1 LPGFGGHLATSGFII
16 EPELGACDSC
26 SSAYP
31 REATIGGNVPYDPK
45 SFWNEKAR
53 RAGDP
58 LAAVCRT
65 DPATSRN
72 IDLVQRRLL
81 GRSLARIDREMPL
94 SGKRVLDYGCGVG
107 RFAPLLERMGY
118 RYSGVDIA
126 EEMLV
131 RAQELHPGGEFQRL
145 LDGRIPHEDATFD
158 LLLSVGVIH
167 HNTYHQQERILDEFL
182 RVLRPNGHVMI
193 FEAIGEPDPENEIE
207 FARPTGEWLAAFDKR
222 GMSLVFFKGAR
233 YGLTRAMRDRWSRP
247 MRRGPKS
254 EATPQWVDEIGARF
268 DPVVG
273 SLLPRRYQ
281 RRAVMDFV
289 RKG

>member
-1 LPGFGGHLATSGFII
+1 M
-16 EPELGACDSC
+16 
-26 SSAYP
+26 
-31 REATIGGNVPYDPK
+31 PYDPK

-53 RAGDP
+53 RACDP

-65 DPATSRN
+65 DPAASRN

-81 GRSLARIDREMPL
+81 GQVLARIDRKMPL
-94 SGKRVLDYGCGVG
+94 SGKCVLDYGCGVG

-126 EEMLV
+126 AEMLV
-131 RAQELHPGGEFQRL
+131 KAQELRPGGDFQCL
-145 LDGRIPHEDATFD
+145 SNDRIPHGDATFD

-182 RVLRPNGHVMI
+182 RVLRPNGHVI
-193 FEAIGEPDPENEIE
+193 LFEAIGEPDPENEIE
-207 FARPTGEWLAAFDKR
+207 FARPADEWLAAFDKR
-222 GMSLVFFKGAR
+222 GMCRVFFKGAR
-233 YGLTRAMRDRWSRP
+233 YGLTRAMWDRLSRP

-254 EATPQWVDEIGARF
+254 EAAPQWVDEIGAWV

-281 RRAVMDFV
+281 RRAVMGFV
-289 RKG
+289 RIG